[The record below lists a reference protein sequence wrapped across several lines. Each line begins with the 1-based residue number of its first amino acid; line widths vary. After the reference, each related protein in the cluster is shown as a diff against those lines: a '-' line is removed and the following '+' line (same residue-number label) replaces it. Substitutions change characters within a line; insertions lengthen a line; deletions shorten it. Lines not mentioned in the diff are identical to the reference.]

1 MATIVFGLRPELYSS
16 SMTAATTRPYRRRLA
31 DARLAEITA
40 NFAAV
45 LINGPRA
52 TGKSTTARQL
62 AASTVRLDREAEA
75 AVFRADPDA
84 ALKTQP
90 TPVLLDEWQQ
100 VPGVLGAIKRAV
112 DDDPTPGR
120 YILTGSVNARLEQAM
135 WPGTGRI
142 IRLSMY
148 GMTELEILDAVD
160 SKHQSFLDRLALA
173 DPQALGLPTDRPD
186 LPGYIDLA
194 VRGGFPEMVLGSL
207 SQAQREMWLDSYL
220 DQLLSRDVLST
231 SQNRDPGKMRQYF
244 RALALSTAGT
254 PQEKTLADS
263 ARVNFRTARSYDKLF
278 EDLFIAEEVPAWAS
292 NRLARLVPAPKR
304 YIVDPALAA
313 RAATLSAA
321 GILRDGDQLGRI
333 LDTFVMAQLRPEV
346 ALSGGQRLHHLR
358 TKAGLQEVDLVVE
371 LSDNRVLALEFKAT
385 AAPSSNDARHLVWLR
400 EHLGDRFVAG
410 AVLHTGP
417 AAFRLSDRIIAA
429 PICAIWG

>member
-1 MATIVFGLRPELYSS
+1 MV
-16 SMTAATTRPYRRRLA
+16 AAAGSYRRRLA
-31 DARLAEITA
+31 DSRLAELTA
-40 NFAAV
+40 AFPAV

-52 TGKSTTARQL
+52 AGKSTTARKQ
-62 AASTVRLDREAEA
+62 AATVVRLDREAEA

-84 ALKTQP
+84 ALRTQP

-100 VPGVLGAIKRAV
+100 VPGVLGAVKRAV
-112 DDDPTPGR
+112 DGDRTPGR
-120 YILTGSVNARLEQAM
+120 YILTGSVNAQVEQAM

-148 GMTELEILDAVD
+148 GLTELEILDSVD
-160 SKHQSFLDRLALA
+160 TERQGFLDRLAMSDA
-173 DPQALGLPTDRPD
+173 SALRLPADRPD

-207 SQAQREMWLDSYL
+207 SQVQGETWLNSYL
-220 DQLLSRDVLST
+220 EQLLSRDVLSAAP
-231 SQNRDPGKMRQYF
+231 NRDPGKMRQYF

-263 ARVNFRTARSYDKLF
+263 AKVNFRTARTYDRLF
-278 EDLFIAEEVPAWAS
+278 ADLFIAEEVPAWAS

-304 YIVDPALAA
+304 YIVDAALAA
-313 RAATLSAA
+313 RAANLSAA

-346 ALSGGQRLHHLR
+346 ALSGGQHNLHHLR

-385 AAPSSNDARHLVWLR
+385 ASPSLNDARHLVWLR
-400 EHLGDRFVAG
+400 DHLGDRFVAG
-410 AVLHTGP
+410 AVMHTGP
-417 AAFRLSDRIIAA
+417 AVFGLSDRIVAA
-429 PICAIWG
+429 PICTIWG